1 VSNQIASLVHNIS
14 ASARSHSAS
23 GQSVARNMQVLRE
36 ISTQTTDATSNTS
49 EAIAKLAQLSAA
61 LRKSVAGFR
70 LPGAPDTGLHRTQ
83 AAPNPETEGKNNR
96 RRASGGLNG

>member
-1 VSNQIASLVHNIS
+1 
-14 ASARSHSAS
+14 
-23 GQSVARNMQVLRE
+23 MQVLRE

-70 LPGAPDTGLHRTQ
+70 LPGAPEATGLHRTQ
-83 AAPNPETEGKNNR
+83 SAPIPDEGKNNQ
-96 RRASGGLNG
+96 RRAGGLNG

>member
-1 VSNQIASLVHNIS
+1 
-14 ASARSHSAS
+14 
-23 GQSVARNMQVLRE
+23 MQVLRE
-36 ISTQTTDATSNTS
+36 ISSQTADATSNTS

-70 LPGAPDTGLHRTQ
+70 LPGAATAPDATAMHRTQ
-83 AAPNPETEGKNNR
+83 TIANPEVAGAGTF